1 MSMAVVQGYRVQ
13 ANHEQS
19 FDVSA
24 VYRDVVENDAKYVLA
39 YTTITKHGPYGARVI
54 TGYGDS
60 YVAYC
65 AEELEGYL
73 SRHDNVEYQ
82 E

>member
-1 MSMAVVQGYRVQ
+1 MATVQGYRVQ
-13 ANHEQS
+13 ANCEQS
-19 FDVSA
+19 FDISE
-24 VYRDVVENDAKYVLA
+24 VYRDVVENDAKYVLT
-39 YTTITKHGPYGARVI
+39 YTTITKHGPYGVHAI

-60 YVAYC
+60 YIAYC
-65 AEELEGYL
+65 AEELERHL